1 MSDELD
7 RLLSQLSAEGSD
19 HPLGQLE
26 GDVQRRLSVR
36 RGEARV
42 AGPARFAALA
52 LLLVLGTGVGGMTA
66 ASAIAAPTI
75 QLFDEANSLAPST
88 LLDGGTRALG

>member
-1 MSDELD
+1 MSDEID

-36 RGEARV
+36 RREARV
-42 AGPARFAALA
+42 ARPARVAALA
-52 LLLVLGTGVGGMTA
+52 LSLALGTGVGGMTA
-66 ASAIAAPTI
+66 ANAIASPAI
-75 QLFDEANSLAPST
+75 HLFEEADSLAPST
-88 LLDGGTRALG
+88 LLDGGATPHG